1 MALTKVKSLTT
12 QHAFYEPVTWSF
24 GTTYDLNKGNN
35 FFHAN
40 TPTGAWDA
48 ALTNVPTSIDDAS
61 AYVVKVKI
69 IYYMSNV
76 GYYPS
81 TVTVNGTGVTLT
93 TLSSNLVVNQWAT
106 SEITLLRYG
115 GSWTAAHLF
124 NSRLGAI

>member
-12 QHAFYEPVTWSF
+12 QHMFYEPQTWSQAS
-24 GTTYDLNKGNN
+24 TYDLKKGNN

-40 TPTGAWDA
+40 TPTAAWDA

-61 AYVVKVKI
+61 VYVVKVKI

-81 TVTVNGTGVTLT
+81 AVSVNGSTVTLT
-93 TLSSNLVVNQWAT
+93 TLNSNLVVNQWAI
-106 SEITLLRYG
+106 SEITLLRNS

-124 NSRLGAI
+124 NTRLGAI